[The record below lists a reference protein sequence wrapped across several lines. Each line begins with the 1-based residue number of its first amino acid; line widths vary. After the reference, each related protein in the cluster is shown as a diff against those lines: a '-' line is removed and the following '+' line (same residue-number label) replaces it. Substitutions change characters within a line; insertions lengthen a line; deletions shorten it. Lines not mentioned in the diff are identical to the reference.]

1 MTPHLVAALLAACSA
16 GLAVAALG
24 TLTDRR
30 VRSRLAAL
38 LPPEAPPRR
47 PARIA
52 ATLLTFARE
61 PAIRSRR
68 GVSRRRRLVD
78 RQVLEF
84 VELLVAA
91 TEAGMPPAAAVQR
104 SASLVRGPLGD
115 ELKRAGREIAL
126 GVDWRAAL
134 EQVCSRTEA
143 SSLRKLMSTL
153 ARAHRLGTSAQGTSA
168 QGSLRAIAD
177 ELRMEQR
184 VHAEEVARKA
194 PVKMLFPLVFLI
206 LPAFLLLTVGPVLLA
221 TVRSLH

>member
-1 MTPHLVAALLAACSA
+1 VTPQVVAALLAACAA

-24 TLTDRR
+24 TRTDRR

-38 LPPEAPPRR
+38 LPPEAPPRW
-47 PARIA
+47 PATVA
-52 ATLLTFARE
+52 AGLLTFTRE
-61 PAIRSRR
+61 PANGSRR
-68 GVSRRRRLVD
+68 VVDRRRRLVD
-78 RQVLEF
+78 RHVLEF

-115 ELKRAGREIAL
+115 ELKRAAHEIAL

-134 EQVCSRTEA
+134 EQACSRTQA

-153 ARAHRLGTSAQGTSA
+153 ARAHRLGTSAQG
-168 QGSLRAIAD
+168 SLRAIAD

-184 VHAEEVARKA
+184 VNAEEVARKA

-221 TVRSLH
+221 TIRSLH

>member
-1 MTPHLVAALLAACSA
+1 MTPHLVAALLAACAA

-38 LPPEAPPRR
+38 LPPEARPRR

-52 ATLLTFARE
+52 AALRTFARE
-61 PAIRSRR
+61 PANGSRR
-68 GVSRRRRLVD
+68 VVNRRRRLVD
-78 RQVLEF
+78 RHVLEF

-134 EQVCSRTEA
+134 EQVCSRTQA

-153 ARAHRLGTSAQGTSA
+153 ARAHRLGTSA

-221 TVRSLH
+221 TIRSLH

>member
-1 MTPHLVAALLAACSA
+1 VTPQLVAAILAACAA

-38 LPPEAPPRR
+38 LPPEAPPRG

-52 ATLLTFARE
+52 AALLSFARE
-61 PAIRSRR
+61 PANGSRR
-68 GVSRRRRLVD
+68 VVNRRRRLVD
-78 RQVLEF
+78 RHVLEF

-134 EQVCSRTEA
+134 EQVCSRTQA

-153 ARAHRLGTSAQGTSA
+153 ARAHRLGTSAQG
-168 QGSLRAIAD
+168 SLRAIAD

-184 VHAEEVARKA
+184 VQAEEAARKA

-221 TVRSLH
+221 TIRSLH